1 MNYNFKFSYS
11 ESMGDIINQIIDIC
25 GKLEAEE
32 NVTIE
37 NWNEY
42 GIIKILKHCKL

>member
-32 NVTIE
+32 KRSASKFV
-37 NWNEY
+37 
-42 GIIKILKHCKL
+42 

>member
-11 ESMGDIINQIIDIC
+11 EPMGDIINQIIDIC

-32 NVTIE
+32 NVTIFEFGE
-37 NWNEY
+37 NRD
-42 GIIKILKHCKL
+42 LV